1 MQLSREHCLLGQESG
16 KEHLAYYGT
25 VWYGVR
31 HSSRHSGT
39 AHYSHHE
46 HTEVVCISFISA
58 GHIIASAFAIHQAP
72 LKCKIVRSQLG
83 SDEAAK
89 GYAMG

>member
-31 HSSRHSGT
+31 HSSRHSST

-46 HTEVVCISFISA
+46 HRSGLHLVYKRRAYHRICLRYSS
-58 GHIIASAFAIHQAP
+58 GAFKVQNCAVSIG
-72 LKCKIVRSQLG
+72 LG
-83 SDEAAK
+83 
-89 GYAMG
+89 